1 LQILNAV
8 GKFTFRGVQKS
19 GNNALHLCAKGRN
32 DVDSLMF
39 LIEVCKIDVFERNA
53 AGETVLSICEDKGY
67 SEGVKV
73 LTKKCQSLDKSH
85 AQAQDIFD
93 ELDDEERK
101 KKRKV

>member
-1 LQILNAV
+1 
-8 GKFTFRGVQKS
+8 
-19 GNNALHLCAKGRN
+19 
-32 DVDSLMF
+32 MF

-67 SEGVKV
+67 SEGIKV

-93 ELDDEERK
+93 ELDDEEMK
-101 KKRKV
+101 KKEKSEKAR